1 MKLSRYLKDK
11 LYFIILFLTFLSLI
25 ILLLV
30 GFKVSLELIIVIIS
44 LLVIFAILVLIIE
57 YLKKRNFYNEFI
69 NIVDKLDKKYL
80 VIEMLNPPNFQE
92 GEILYNKLYEINKSM
107 LENIKN
113 YEISMNDFKDY
124 IEMWIHEVKIPLS
137 SLVLMIHNN
146 KNNISSKM
154 VDQVNRLDNYV
165 DQVLFYVRAENAE
178 KDYLIKK
185 TYLNKVI
192 NKIALKNKDYILEN
206 NIDFNVL
213 NCEKKVLT
221 DSKWLEFIIDQII
234 NNSIKYKREIVSSF
248 IKIYTEENNE
258 EIRLIIYDNG
268 IGIDAKDLP
277 RVFDKTYTGTNG
289 RLKSKSTGMGLYIA
303 KNLCEKLGHKIAIES
318 KVNEYTKVIIT
329 FNKESIY
336 DVLD

>member
-1 MKLSRYLKDK
+1 MKLNRYLKDK
-11 LYFIILFLTFLSLI
+11 LYFIVLFITFLSLI
-25 ILLLV
+25 ILLLL

-80 VIEMLNPPNFQE
+80 VIEMLNSPNFQE
-92 GEILYNKLYEINKSM
+92 GEILYNELYEINKSM

-137 SLVLMIHNN
+137 SLVLMLHNN

-185 TYLNKVI
+185 TELNKVI

-234 NNSIKYKREIVSSF
+234 NNSIKYKRDIASSF

-258 EIRLIIYDNG
+258 EIGLIIYDNG

>member
-80 VIEMLNPPNFQE
+80 VIEMLNSPNFQE
-92 GEILYNKLYEINKSM
+92 GEILYNELYEINKSM

-154 VDQVNRLDNYV
+154 VDQVKRLDNYV
-165 DQVLFYVRAENAE
+165 EQVLFYNYVEF
-178 KDYLIKK
+178 
-185 TYLNKVI
+185 
-192 NKIALKNKDYILEN
+192 YI
-206 NIDFNVL
+206 
-213 NCEKKVLT
+213 
-221 DSKWLEFIIDQII
+221 IIQ
-234 NNSIKYKREIVSSF
+234 
-248 IKIYTEENNE
+248 
-258 EIRLIIYDNG
+258 
-268 IGIDAKDLP
+268 
-277 RVFDKTYTGTNG
+277 
-289 RLKSKSTGMGLYIA
+289 
-303 KNLCEKLGHKIAIES
+303 
-318 KVNEYTKVIIT
+318 
-329 FNKESIY
+329 
-336 DVLD
+336 

>member
-11 LYFIILFLTFLSLI
+11 LYFIILFITFLSLI

-30 GFKVSLELIIVIIS
+30 GFKGSLELIIVIIS

-57 YLKKRNFYNEFI
+57 YLKKRSFYNEFV

-80 VIEMLNPPNFQE
+80 VIEMLNSPNFQE
-92 GEILYNKLYEINKSM
+92 GEILYNELFEINKSM

-137 SLVLMIHNN
+137 SLILMIHNN

-234 NNSIKYKREIVSSF
+234 NNSIKYKREIASSF

-258 EIRLIIYDNG
+258 ELRLIIYDNG

>member
-137 SLVLMIHNN
+137 SLILMIHNN

-234 NNSIKYKREIVSSF
+234 NNSIKYKREIASSF
-248 IKIYTEENNE
+248 IKIYTEKNNE
-258 EIRLIIYDNG
+258 ELRLIIYDNG

>member
-44 LLVIFAILVLIIE
+44 LLVIFAILVLITE

-92 GEILYNKLYEINKSM
+92 GEILYNKLYGINKSM

-185 TYLNKVI
+185 TELNKVI

-234 NNSIKYKREIVSSF
+234 NNSIKYKRDIASSF

-277 RVFDKTYTGTNG
+277 RVFDKTYTNTNG

-336 DVLD
+336 DVLN

>member
-57 YLKKRNFYNEFI
+57 YLKKRSFYNEFV

-80 VIEMLNPPNFQE
+80 VIEMLNSPNFQE
-92 GEILYNKLYEINKSM
+92 GEILYNELFEINKSM

-185 TYLNKVI
+185 TELNKVI

-206 NIDFNVL
+206 NICFSVL

-234 NNSIKYKREIVSSF
+234 NNSIKYKRDVAPSF

-318 KVNEYTKVIIT
+318 KVNKYTKVIIT

>member
-11 LYFIILFLTFLSLI
+11 LYFIILFITFLSLI
-25 ILLLV
+25 ILLLL

-80 VIEMLNPPNFQE
+80 VIEMLNSPNFHE
-92 GEILYNKLYEINKSM
+92 GEILYNELYEINKSM

-154 VDQVNRLDNYV
+154 VDQVKRLDNYV

-185 TYLNKVI
+185 TELNKVI

-234 NNSIKYKREIVSSF
+234 NNSIKYKREIASSF

-258 EIRLIIYDNG
+258 ELRLIIYDNG

>member
-11 LYFIILFLTFLSLI
+11 LYFIILFITFLSLI

-57 YLKKRNFYNEFI
+57 YLEKRNFYNEFI

-80 VIEMLNPPNFQE
+80 VIEMLNSPNFQE
-92 GEILYNKLYEINKSM
+92 GEILYNELYEINKSM

-137 SLVLMIHNN
+137 SLILMIHNN

-154 VDQVNRLDNYV
+154 VNQVNRLDNYV

-185 TYLNKVI
+185 TELNKVI

-206 NIDFNVL
+206 NICFSVL
-213 NCEKKVLT
+213 DCEKKVLT

-234 NNSIKYKREIVSSF
+234 NNSIKYKRDIASSF

>member
-11 LYFIILFLTFLSLI
+11 LYFIILFITFLSLI

-92 GEILYNKLYEINKSM
+92 GEILYNELYGINKSM

-137 SLVLMIHNN
+137 SLILMIHNN

-185 TYLNKVI
+185 TELNKVI

-206 NIDFNVL
+206 NICFSVL
-213 NCEKKVLT
+213 DCEKKVLT
-221 DSKWLEFIIDQII
+221 DSKWLEFIIEQII
-234 NNSIKYKREIVSSF
+234 NNSIKYKRDIASSF

>member
-1 MKLSRYLKDK
+1 MKLNRYLKDK
-11 LYFIILFLTFLSLI
+11 LYFIILFITFLSLI
-25 ILLLV
+25 ILLLL

-57 YLKKRNFYNEFI
+57 YLEKRNFYNEFI

-80 VIEMLNPPNFQE
+80 VIEMLNSPNFHE
-92 GEILYNKLYEINKSM
+92 GEILYNELYEINKSM

-154 VDQVNRLDNYV
+154 VDQVKRLDNYV

-185 TYLNKVI
+185 TELNKVI

-206 NIDFNVL
+206 NICFSVL
-213 NCEKKVLT
+213 DCEKKVLT

-234 NNSIKYKREIVSSF
+234 NNSIKYKRDVASSF

-318 KVNEYTKVIIT
+318 KVNKYTKVIIT

>member
-11 LYFIILFLTFLSLI
+11 LYFIILFITFLSLI

-80 VIEMLNPPNFQE
+80 VIEMLNSPNFHE
-92 GEILYNKLYEINKSM
+92 GEISYNELYEINKSM

-137 SLVLMIHNN
+137 SLVLMLHNN

-185 TYLNKVI
+185 TELNKVI

-234 NNSIKYKREIVSSF
+234 NNSIKYKRDIASSF

-318 KVNEYTKVIIT
+318 KVNKYTKVIIT

>member
-11 LYFIILFLTFLSLI
+11 LYFIILFITFLSLI

-154 VDQVNRLDNYV
+154 VDQVKRLDNYV
-165 DQVLFYVRAENAE
+165 EQVLFYVRAENAE

-185 TYLNKVI
+185 TELNKVI

-206 NIDFNVL
+206 NICFSVL
-213 NCEKKVLT
+213 DCEKKVLT

-234 NNSIKYKREIVSSF
+234 NNSIKYKRDIASSF

>member
-92 GEILYNKLYEINKSM
+92 GEILYNKLYGINKSM

-268 IGIDAKDLP
+268 IGIDVKDLP

>member
-11 LYFIILFLTFLSLI
+11 LYFKILFITFLSLI

-57 YLKKRNFYNEFI
+57 YLKKRSFYNEFV

-80 VIEMLNPPNFQE
+80 VIEMLNSPNFQE
-92 GEILYNKLYEINKSM
+92 GEILYNELFEINKSM

-137 SLVLMIHNN
+137 SLVLMLHNN

-185 TYLNKVI
+185 TELNKVI

-234 NNSIKYKREIVSSF
+234 NNSIKYKREIASSF

-258 EIRLIIYDNG
+258 ELRLIIYDNG

>member
-30 GFKVSLELIIVIIS
+30 GFKVPLELIIVIIS

-57 YLKKRNFYNEFI
+57 YLKKRIFYNEFI

-234 NNSIKYKREIVSSF
+234 NNSIKYKRDIASSF

>member
-11 LYFIILFLTFLSLI
+11 LYFIILFITFLSLI

-30 GFKVSLELIIVIIS
+30 GFKGSLELIIVIIS

-57 YLKKRNFYNEFI
+57 YLKKRSFYNEFV

-80 VIEMLNPPNFQE
+80 VIEMLNPSNFQE
-92 GEILYNKLYEINKSM
+92 GEILYNELYEINKSM

-185 TYLNKVI
+185 TELNKVI

-206 NIDFNVL
+206 NICFSVL
-213 NCEKKVLT
+213 DCEKKVLT

>member
-11 LYFIILFLTFLSLI
+11 LYFIILFITFLSLI

-30 GFKVSLELIIVIIS
+30 GFKGSLELIIVIIS

-57 YLKKRNFYNEFI
+57 YLKKRSFYNEFV

-80 VIEMLNPPNFQE
+80 VIEMLNPSNFQE
-92 GEILYNKLYEINKSM
+92 GEILYNELYEINKSM

-185 TYLNKVI
+185 TELNKVI

-206 NIDFNVL
+206 NICFSVL

-234 NNSIKYKREIVSSF
+234 NNSIKYKRDIASSF

>member
-11 LYFIILFLTFLSLI
+11 LYFKILFITFLSLI

-80 VIEMLNPPNFQE
+80 VIEMLNSPNFQE
-92 GEILYNKLYEINKSM
+92 GEILYNELFEINKSM

-185 TYLNKVI
+185 TELNKVI

-206 NIDFNVL
+206 NICFSVL

-234 NNSIKYKREIVSSF
+234 NNSIKYKRDIASSF

>member
-30 GFKVSLELIIVIIS
+30 GFKVYLELIIVIIS
-44 LLVIFAILVLIIE
+44 LLVIFAILVLITE

-258 EIRLIIYDNG
+258 ELRLIIYDNG

-336 DVLD
+336 GVLD

>member
-92 GEILYNKLYEINKSM
+92 GEILYNKLYGINKSM

-234 NNSIKYKREIVSSF
+234 NNSIKYKREIASSF

-268 IGIDAKDLP
+268 IGIDAKELP

>member
-92 GEILYNKLYEINKSM
+92 GEILYNKLYGINKSM

-234 NNSIKYKREIVSSF
+234 NNSIKYKREIASSF

>member
-30 GFKVSLELIIVIIS
+30 GFKVPLELIIVIIS

-57 YLKKRNFYNEFI
+57 YLKKRIFYNEFI

-234 NNSIKYKREIVSSF
+234 NNSIKYKREIASSF

-258 EIRLIIYDNG
+258 ELRLIIYDNG

>member
-92 GEILYNKLYEINKSM
+92 GEILYNKLYGINKSM

-137 SLVLMIHNN
+137 SLVLMLHNN

-234 NNSIKYKREIVSSF
+234 NNSIKYKREIASSF

>member
-44 LLVIFAILVLIIE
+44 LLVIFAILVLITE

-92 GEILYNKLYEINKSM
+92 GEILYNKLYGINKSM

-234 NNSIKYKREIVSSF
+234 NNSIKYKREIASSF

>member
-137 SLVLMIHNN
+137 SLILMIHNN

-213 NCEKKVLT
+213 NYEKKVLT

-234 NNSIKYKREIVSSF
+234 NNSIKYKREIASSF

-258 EIRLIIYDNG
+258 ELRLIIYDNG

>member
-1 MKLSRYLKDK
+1 MKLNRYLKDK
-11 LYFIILFLTFLSLI
+11 LYFIILFITFLSLI

-80 VIEMLNPPNFQE
+80 VIEMLNSPNFQE
-92 GEILYNKLYEINKSM
+92 GEILYNELFEINKSM

-137 SLVLMIHNN
+137 SLILMIHNN

-185 TYLNKVI
+185 TELNKVI

-206 NIDFNVL
+206 NICFSVL
-213 NCEKKVLT
+213 DCEKKVLT

-234 NNSIKYKREIVSSF
+234 NNSIKYKRDIASSF

-318 KVNEYTKVIIT
+318 KVNKYTKVIIT

>member
-92 GEILYNKLYEINKSM
+92 GEILYNKLYGINKSM

-234 NNSIKYKREIVSSF
+234 NNSIKYKRDIASSF

>member
-80 VIEMLNPPNFQE
+80 VIEMLNSPNFQE
-92 GEILYNKLYEINKSM
+92 GEILYNELFEINKSM

-137 SLVLMIHNN
+137 SLILMIHNN

-185 TYLNKVI
+185 TELNKVI

-206 NIDFNVL
+206 NICFSVL
-213 NCEKKVLT
+213 DCEKKVLT

>member
-11 LYFIILFLTFLSLI
+11 LYFIILFITFLSLI

-30 GFKVSLELIIVIIS
+30 GFKVSLDLIIVIIS
-44 LLVIFAILVLIIE
+44 LLVIFAILVVIIE

-80 VIEMLNPPNFQE
+80 VIEMLNSPNFHE
-92 GEILYNKLYEINKSM
+92 GEILYNELYEINKSM

-185 TYLNKVI
+185 TELNKVI

-206 NIDFNVL
+206 NICFSVL
-213 NCEKKVLT
+213 DCEKKVLT

-234 NNSIKYKREIVSSF
+234 NNSIKYKRDIASSF

>member
-11 LYFIILFLTFLSLI
+11 LYFIILFITFLSLI

-57 YLKKRNFYNEFI
+57 YLKKRSFYNEFI

-80 VIEMLNPPNFQE
+80 VIEMLNSPNFQE
-92 GEILYNKLYEINKSM
+92 GEILYNELFEINKSM

-137 SLVLMIHNN
+137 SLILMIHNN

-185 TYLNKVI
+185 TELNKVI

-206 NIDFNVL
+206 NICFSVL

-234 NNSIKYKREIVSSF
+234 NNSIKYKRDIASSF

>member
-92 GEILYNKLYEINKSM
+92 GEILYNELYEINKSM

-137 SLVLMIHNN
+137 SLILMIHNN

-234 NNSIKYKREIVSSF
+234 NNSIKYKREIASSF

-258 EIRLIIYDNG
+258 ELRLIIYDNG

>member
-30 GFKVSLELIIVIIS
+30 GFKVYLELIIVIIS
-44 LLVIFAILVLIIE
+44 LLVIFAILVLITE

-137 SLVLMIHNN
+137 SLILMIHNN

>member
-11 LYFIILFLTFLSLI
+11 LYFIILFITFLSLI

-80 VIEMLNPPNFQE
+80 VIEMLNSPNFQE
-92 GEILYNKLYEINKSM
+92 GEILYNELYEINKSM

-137 SLVLMIHNN
+137 SLILMIHNN

-185 TYLNKVI
+185 TELNKVI

-206 NIDFNVL
+206 NICFSVL

-234 NNSIKYKREIVSSF
+234 NNSIKYKRDIASSF

>member
-1 MKLSRYLKDK
+1 
-11 LYFIILFLTFLSLI
+11 
-25 ILLLV
+25 
-30 GFKVSLELIIVIIS
+30 
-44 LLVIFAILVLIIE
+44 
-57 YLKKRNFYNEFI
+57 
-69 NIVDKLDKKYL
+69 
-80 VIEMLNPPNFQE
+80 
-92 GEILYNKLYEINKSM
+92 M

-234 NNSIKYKREIVSSF
+234 NNSIKYKREIASSF

-258 EIRLIIYDNG
+258 ELRLIIYDNG

>member
-11 LYFIILFLTFLSLI
+11 LYFIILFITFLSLI

-92 GEILYNKLYEINKSM
+92 GEILYNELYEINKSM

-185 TYLNKVI
+185 TELNKVI

-206 NIDFNVL
+206 NICFSVL
-213 NCEKKVLT
+213 DCEKKVLT

>member
-80 VIEMLNPPNFQE
+80 VIEMLNSPNFQE
-92 GEILYNKLYEINKSM
+92 GEILYNELYEINKSM

-146 KNNISSKM
+146 KNNISSKI
-154 VDQVNRLDNYV
+154 VDQVKRLDNYV

-185 TYLNKVI
+185 TELNKVI

-206 NIDFNVL
+206 NICFSVL

-234 NNSIKYKREIVSSF
+234 NNSIKYKRDIASSF

>member
-11 LYFIILFLTFLSLI
+11 LYFIILFITFLSLI

-137 SLVLMIHNN
+137 SLILMIHNN

-234 NNSIKYKREIVSSF
+234 NNSIKYKREIASSF

-258 EIRLIIYDNG
+258 ELRLIIYDNG